1 MDHFQKLKKQI
12 QQHVLMVM
20 LGTNLLLIGFGL
32 VLVNYLHVNTYITG
46 VIAAVLVVIISFAYS
61 KYLTNYVTEPL
72 QTLRQAIL
80 HVAPEHQGTPAPNLE
95 KTKVGR
101 ELVTTLAL
109 EVYQLASTLE
119 NKNITTKQETKT
131 VSDQSEAVVNN
142 LPIPVVV
149 LDREQIIVFANKAIS
164 EYIGLPIN
172 EIIGKNM
179 YSILDLSFASDQT
192 FDTWLAACRKDKL
205 TATGTWERVRVETP
219 QKQRKQF
226 DMVAYYNKNNPN
238 NVETIVGLF
247 DQTTKYSQ
255 DDDAMGFVALAV
267 HELRTPLTMIRG
279 YIEVLDKEL
288 AGKLDPELTG
298 YVKKM
303 QAAAQQLANFVTNIL
318 NVARV
323 EEDQLFLQLK
333 EEKWENVLR
342 STLETL
348 NLRAQV
354 HGKQIV
360 LQLQSNLPTVAIDR
374 ITISEV
380 IINLID
386 NAIKYSNKS
395 NRIVVRSFVGNNG
408 MVETTVQDFGIGI
421 PANIIGNLFEKF
433 YRNHRSRAQV
443 GGTGLGLYLSKS
455 IVTAHGGQIW
465 VQSKENEGSTFGF
478 SLVPYTQLAAE
489 LKKSDNKEDITRIAH
504 GWIKNH
510 SFYRR

>member
-1 MDHFQKLKKQI
+1 MKK
-12 QQHVLMVM
+12 
-20 LGTNLLLIGFGL
+20 
-32 VLVNYLHVNTYITG
+32 
-46 VIAAVLVVIISFAYS
+46 
-61 KYLTNYVTEPL
+61 
-72 QTLRQAIL
+72 
-80 HVAPEHQGTPAPNLE
+80 
-95 KTKVGR
+95 
-101 ELVTTLAL
+101 
-109 EVYQLASTLE
+109 
-119 NKNITTKQETKT
+119 
-131 VSDQSEAVVNN
+131 
-142 LPIPVVV
+142 
-149 LDREQIIVFANKAIS
+149 
-164 EYIGLPIN
+164 
-172 EIIGKNM
+172 
-179 YSILDLSFASDQT
+179 
-192 FDTWLAACRKDKL
+192 
-205 TATGTWERVRVETP
+205 
-219 QKQRKQF
+219 
-226 DMVAYYNKNNPN
+226 
-238 NVETIVGLF
+238 
-247 DQTTKYSQ
+247 
-255 DDDAMGFVALAV
+255 
-267 HELRTPLTMIRG
+267 
-279 YIEVLDKEL
+279 
-288 AGKLDPELTG
+288 
-298 YVKKM
+298 
-303 QAAAQQLANFVTNIL
+303 
-318 NVARV
+318 
-323 EEDQLFLQLK
+323 
-333 EEKWENVLR
+333 KWENVLR

-395 NRIVVRSFVGNNG
+395 NRIIVRSYVGNNG